1 MKIREQAKNL
11 RESTRELV
19 RNLSLLDSDRAS
31 CCGVTLVQCHAIV
44 EIGRMGKTSPSLLA
58 ERLRLERSTVTRVVD
73 NLVAQGL
80 VLREPDQGDRRA
92 LVLSLTDKG
101 CDFFISTEN
110 AMEEFYGSIMEK
122 IPSHEHKALVSGIRT
137 IAKAFEAKGRSCF
150 REIGPKDGEKEGAS
164 EK

>member
-1 MKIREQAKNL
+1 MDIRKQASHL
-11 RESTRELV
+11 RESIRKLV

-31 CCGVTLVQCHAIV
+31 CCGVTLAQCHAIV

-73 NLVAQGL
+73 NLVTQDF
-80 VLREPDQGDRRA
+80 VLREPDADDRRA

-101 CDFFISTEN
+101 RDFFISTEKK
-110 AMEEFYGSIMEK
+110 MEEFYQSILEK
-122 IPSHEHKALVSGIRT
+122 IPSNERSALASGIRA
-137 IAKAFEAKGRSCF
+137 ISEAYESKEIRCF
-150 REIGPKDGEKEGAS
+150 RQMGLKDGQKEGAS